1 MALTADRI
9 VHAACTILDDYGLAD
24 LTMRRVAEALGVK
37 AGALY
42 WHFANKQTLL
52 AAVAD
57 EVLASSGVFD
67 GEGDEEDLAGG
78 AAGFRAQLLA
88 HRDAAELV
96 ASTRAMG
103 LGSVDPARY
112 ARAELGARGMRDDE
126 AEGVAE
132 AFMHFV
138 LGHVM
143 EEQTQAQLADLGVVD
158 AFDGS
163 RAQRHFEQGIQLLV
177 AGVGAREDRMTQ
189 RVE

>member
-1 MALTADRI
+1 MALTAERI
-9 VHAACTILDDYGLAD
+9 VEASLAILDDYGLAD

-42 WHFANKQTLL
+42 WHFPNKQTLL

-57 EVLASSGVFD
+57 EVLA
-67 GEGDEEDLAGG
+67 GG
-78 AAGFRAQLLA
+78 ADPQPAAGVGWLGEWADDVRFRLLA

-103 LGSVDPARY
+103 LGCIDPAGH
-112 ARAELGARGMRDDE
+112 ARRVLSGQGLSKDHAD
-126 AEGVAE
+126 GVAQ

-143 EEQTQAQLADLGVVD
+143 EEQTQSQLAALGVIESFD
-158 AFDGS
+158 AR
-163 RAQRHFEQGIQLLV
+163 RAQRHFDWGVQLLV
-177 AGVGAREDRMTQ
+177 AGVELDSAQPAGRFE
-189 RVE
+189 